1 MELEL
6 QTAVHKGQK
15 NNKNKNYP
23 NFELDKRTLLVSG
36 WVEANFLWEPQYIAK
51 KEIAK
56 IPKIYQINPPKRWG
70 H

>member
-15 NNKNKNYP
+15 NNKKNKNNP

-36 WVEANFLWEPQYIAK
+36 WEPQ
-51 KEIAK
+51 
-56 IPKIYQINPPKRWG
+56 
-70 H
+70 

>member
-15 NNKNKNYP
+15 NNKNNP

-36 WVEANFLWEPQYIAK
+36 WVETNFLWEPQ
-51 KEIAK
+51 
-56 IPKIYQINPPKRWG
+56 
-70 H
+70 

>member
-15 NNKNKNYP
+15 NDKNKNNQ

-36 WVEANFLWEPQYIAK
+36 WVEANFLWEPQ
-51 KEIAK
+51 
-56 IPKIYQINPPKRWG
+56 
-70 H
+70 